1 MDANVNVI
9 IGFLGG
15 SLMTLVIREI
25 FGFVKSRIAFRRDLA
40 KQLFA
45 RKLEIGEKVVAYNV
59 AYVQRLT
66 TIIVLI
72 EEMKESLRELNFLGK
87 ESLWSNLTKYSN
99 ELTEFEKVS
108 SDNRDSAYLY
118 FSIDHQVGWNE
129 DLTRSGYKYTIQFQS
144 RVSEL
149 DSLNKLFL
157 AESNPEKKDILIQD
171 AQERIRALA
180 EPIHELTRLAN
191 TQKEDMIKVINQIK
205 KELND

>member
-40 KQLFA
+40 KHLFA